1 MKESIWKRVEKNVMC
16 GLSIDKINAKG
27 GNNANK
33 HLAYMALA
41 NSATDAWK
49 EFDIDRSIVVD
60 DFETNVYGTFDF
72 VDETDYSITR
82 KNGYVPIPH
91 TDGAGMILPSLST
104 KNFMFRAPW
113 IKGLLGVFDFRKWV
127 LANGLPCHPRYLWQG
142 TQYYRRRHSNHFYK
156 KPVQNVSLL
165 PFLGGIQG
173 IF

>member
-127 LANGLPCHPRYLWQG
+127 LANGLPLSSAISMAG
-142 TQYYRRRHSNHFYK
+142 NTI
-156 KPVQNVSLL
+156 L
-165 PFLGGIQG
+165 
-173 IF
+173 